1 MIERSKLGWNIRNS
15 ESFASFKGVIW
26 KFIRP
31 FENSVFLCTNPK
43 GIQSLTR
50 LILGLSHFRE
60 HKFKPNF
67 QETLNPICNCGED
80 IETSSHYLLHCSLMK
95 DQLF

>member
-1 MIERSKLGWNIRNS
+1 M
-15 ESFASFKGVIW
+15 F
-26 KFIRP
+26 
-31 FENSVFLCTNPK
+31 CTNPK

-60 HKFKPNF
+60 HKFKHNF
-67 QETLNPICNCGED
+67 QETLNPIFNCGED

-95 DQLF
+95 DRCSKIF